1 MIAIPG
7 RSIAYSIITAVSTL
21 LLLSGCSR
29 SGGDIDDPATGYT
42 NSIGMELAYI
52 PAGIFSMG
60 SPDTE
65 RGHQADENLHEVTI
79 SRSFRMSTKEVTQA
93 QWLKIMPNNRSNF
106 HGEHLPVEKVSWRE
120 AVAFCE
126 KLSELEGH
134 KYRLPTEAEWEYAC
148 RAGAEGPFSGGESL
162 DSLGWYQRNSGRRSH
177 EPGLKIPNAW
187 GLYDMH
193 GNVSEWCLDYY
204 QAEYPEDAVI
214 DPMGPAEGG
223 SRVIRGGSWGYFD
236 KAGRSGARSS
246 APESYQFIQTGFR
259 VVVEL
264 SP

>member
-1 MIAIPG
+1 
-7 RSIAYSIITAVSTL
+7 
-21 LLLSGCSR
+21 
-29 SGGDIDDPATGYT
+29 
-42 NSIGMELAYI
+42 MELAYI

-65 RGHQADENLHEVTI
+65 RGRQADENLHEVTI
-79 SRSFRMSTKEVTQA
+79 SQSFRMSTKEVTQA
-93 QWLKIMPNNRSNF
+93 QWLKVMPNNRSNF
-106 HGEHLPVEKVSWRE
+106 PGENLPVEKVSWRE

-148 RAGAEGPFSGGESL
+148 RAGAEGPFSGRESL

-177 EPGLKIPNAW
+177 ELGLKIPNAW

-193 GNVSEWCLDYY
+193 GNVSEWCLDYFH
-204 QAEYPEDAVI
+204 AEYPEDAVT
-214 DPMGPAEGG
+214 DPVGPAEGS

-236 KAGRSGARSS
+236 KACRSGARSS
-246 APESYQFIQTGFR
+246 APESYQLRQTGFR
-259 VVVEL
+259 IVVEL